1 MKPNDLSIIREELSK
16 KLPDFNLVHQLSKR
30 EQVLID
36 YVERHLIDLGI
47 RKQLLDDCCKNM
59 IIFPSFESYTEIEE
73 TYLKALGWRK
83 RELKERWTSEMT
95 QDLFAFHGSSEIET
109 STAETNENFSGNGV
123 YWERVSEEESVGSYN
138 LREHRRGYSDGKN
151 DCHANSP
158 FEIRHN
164 KWSFNGTVSGHI
176 VQVRPAGNFWNT
188 TPEPTRGSSPE
199 YTDGYREGYEEARE
213 SLRDSI
219 RVQGW

>member
-1 MKPNDLSIIREELSK
+1 MISKNLSIIREELSK
-16 KLPDFNLVHQLSKR
+16 KLPDFRLVHELSKK

-47 RKQLLDDCCKNM
+47 RKQLLDDCHKNM

-83 RELKERWTSEMT
+83 RQLKARWTKELS
-95 QDLFAFHGSSEIET
+95 QDLFAFHGIEMNEV
-109 STAETNENFSGNGV
+109 ETNDNFSGNGS
-123 YWERVSEEESVGSYN
+123 YWERVPEEESVDSYD

-158 FEIRHN
+158 FEIRHD
-164 KWSFNGTVSGHI
+164 KWSFNGTVNGHI
-176 VQVRPAGNFWNT
+176 VKVRPDGNFWST
-188 TPEPTRGSSPE
+188 TPEPTRGTSPE
-199 YTDGYREGYEEARE
+199 YIDGYREGYEEARE
-213 SLRDSI
+213 SLRGSL
-219 RVQGW
+219 RARGW

>member
-1 MKPNDLSIIREELSK
+1 
-16 KLPDFNLVHQLSKR
+16 
-30 EQVLID
+30 
-36 YVERHLIDLGI
+36 
-47 RKQLLDDCCKNM
+47 M

-95 QDLFAFHGSSEIET
+95 QDLFAFHGIEMDEV
-109 STAETNENFSGNGV
+109 ETNDNFSGNGA
-123 YWERVSEEESVGSYN
+123 YWERVSKEESVDSYD

-158 FEIRHN
+158 FEIRHD

-176 VQVRPAGNFWNT
+176 VKVRPDGNFWST
-188 TPEPTRGSSPE
+188 TPEPTRGTSPE
-199 YTDGYREGYEEARE
+199 YISGYREGYEETRE
-213 SLRDSI
+213 SLRDSL
-219 RVQGW
+219 RAEGW